1 MTQTQFTNVTENQT
15 LILEKLGRMVEDGKQ
30 KIVLIFKKKNKV
42 DSENNRLVNLMLT
55 YSRILKWFIK

>member
-1 MTQTQFTNVTENQT
+1 MTQTQFTNVENQA
-15 LILEKLGRMVEDGKQ
+15 LILEKLGRMVDDGKQ

>member
-1 MTQTQFTNVTENQT
+1 MTQTQFTNVENQA
-15 LILEKLGRMVEDGKQ
+15 LILEKLGRMVDDGKQ
-30 KIVLIFKKKNKV
+30 KIALIFKKKNKV

>member
-1 MTQTQFTNVTENQT
+1 MTQTQFTNVTENQA

>member
-1 MTQTQFTNVTENQT
+1 MTQTQFTNVENQA
-15 LILEKLGRMVEDGKQ
+15 LILEKLGRMVDDGKQ

-42 DSENNRLVNLMLT
+42 DSENNQLVNLMLT

>member
-1 MTQTQFTNVTENQT
+1 MTQTQFTNVENQA
-15 LILEKLGRMVEDGKQ
+15 LMLEKLGRMVDDGKQ

>member
-1 MTQTQFTNVTENQT
+1 MTQTQFTNVENQA
-15 LILEKLGRMVEDGKQ
+15 LILEKLGRMVDDGKQ

-42 DSENNRLVNLMLT
+42 DSENNRLVNLVLT

>member
-1 MTQTQFTNVTENQT
+1 MTQIQFTNVENQA
-15 LILEKLGRMVEDGKQ
+15 LILEKLGRMVDNGKQ
-30 KIVLIFKKKNKV
+30 KIILIFKKKNKV

>member
-1 MTQTQFTNVTENQT
+1 MTQTQFTNVTENQA

-55 YSRILKWFIK
+55 YSRTLKWFIK